1 MLLKWISRGARVSLM
16 AGALLLALD
25 ASADPAWRDGMLLA
39 GHDPIVD
46 PVLRR
51 YPGKVTGLGS
61 PGKTGR
67 VYTLRLQPLGPKAA
81 PPAPNALRGW
91 RLTVLKGARFGQVY
105 WVQSNTADAI
115 TVRSKDGS
123 LDGMAAGDLFVVEEL
138 DPDPPATS
146 LGDDGGK
153 PRVA

>member
-1 MLLKWISRGARVSLM
+1 MLLKWISSGARASLM
-16 AGALLLALD
+16 AGALLLAMD
-25 ASADPAWRDGMLLA
+25 ASADPAWRGGMLLA

-51 YPGKVTGLGS
+51 LPGKVTGLGAAN
-61 PGKTGR
+61 KAGR

-81 PPAPNALRGW
+81 PPVPNALRGW

-138 DPDPPATS
+138 DPNPPATS
-146 LGDDGGK
+146 LGDDK
-153 PRVA
+153 EKQRVA